1 MEAEKPGTH
10 KEETMKHR
18 LFKCGRLSGML
29 LGAAALLV
37 MVPLMSVPALAEE
50 PGAAYAA
57 SSTPAASNSDGMD
70 FTPTANYWEYY
81 NEKGERKFFS
91 PDDIG
96 WNISARNWKWY
107 GKGDGDIQP
116 NTLEILNDF
125 DLYTTDDYAIK
136 LPAGSTVIFHAD
148 VLLESKVNC
157 IYSEGSINLKGVSEN
172 NDRHKLTFG
181 SAGISAGF
189 DVTVENL
196 NLKTDPESVESYEY
210 AIKANKNL
218 RLQECYFYAGDEW
231 KGKNVVNCDT
241 YNISRDVY
249 IDIPGSYFT
258 SISGY
263 GNYIADIAYVSNV
276 IFDDSNEIR
285 IGEYYKNITNTL
297 SPADESA
304 RMELIT
310 NTFWTADYG
319 KYIYEEALSD
329 TDRGI
334 YKTLGGKTYS
344 IELSDLMSTNINE
357 YEWVLVNAESLK
369 LKGYKIG
376 LYIGLDEI
384 WYLNVTVPNE
394 NVDENTDVYID
405 FSDTEYAFGTGETK
419 RLHLIIGESLK
430 TNKLEI
436 VNPSLNDADDLL
448 NHVDISLKLN
458 DAEIPYTKDSK
469 LYYLIPEKYEF
480 KLSLLPKN
488 CQLTYV
494 SYGDSV
500 TDCEPIGPSV
510 DALYTISLESDKG
523 VYIWYSESDEK
534 QYSTLSISDEL
545 ISAVKAGKI
554 NSVIA
559 YEDVSDKTWRLDSAI
574 NEFPT
579 SFLNGKSIEITI
591 SAEAY
596 GVSDICGKE
605 PRYSSEQGINLYKL
619 DYLFVEGDTVITAP
633 VRELCKFNAISVNGP
648 QPTIKGDRDPSGMG
662 YLGVEYTITVP
673 YSEGKL
679 LVGADF
685 NGTPV
690 EPYTADDNGWNYKV
704 TTISG
709 AENKFVFTYTD
720 VATLR
725 IPKPEHGKVE
735 FTGTLD
741 GGRGVNTL
749 ADGTSVYTLATND
762 TVTLKFVP
770 DDGYKFV
777 SAAQDGSELKVGS
790 DGTCVITMEQL
801 ADWTIT
807 AKFEKKSG
815 GSTGG
820 SSGGSHRH
828 STDSDKTAEST
839 PTMDGKP
846 MSWNDIGNYL
856 SKLPENSSAKISL
869 NGSTTLPAEVISA
882 IKDGKLT
889 VEFVIDSAKS
899 WVVCGDKI
907 STVSAAE
914 LAAFQG
920 NADSSA
926 LRGVFGVDLRVGGT
940 KVPAELKLYFREV
953 FAGQFANV
961 YKLNGGVLEFQRS
974 VKVGNDGTAVI
985 PGADAAGE
993 YVVMVCEFS
1002 DLPGDADNDGVL
1014 SALDASAILKEIVGM
1029 AKSANAAVCDFNDDG
1044 EVNALDAA
1052 AALKAVVG
1060 VR

>member
-1 MEAEKPGTH
+1 
-10 KEETMKHR
+10 MKHR

-181 SAGISAGF
+181 SAGISSGL

-196 NLKTDPESVESYEY
+196 NLKTDPESVESYDA

-285 IGEYYKNITNTL
+285 IGESYRNITNTL
-297 SPADESA
+297 SPADDSA

-384 WYLNVTVPNE
+384 WYLNVTVPND

-448 NHVDISLKLN
+448 NHVDMSLKIN
-458 DAEIPYTKDSK
+458 DDEVQYIKDSVV
-469 LYYLIPEKYEF
+469 YYMIPEGYEF

-961 YKLNGGVLEFQRS
+961 YKLNGGVLEFQRC

>member
-1 MEAEKPGTH
+1 
-10 KEETMKHR
+10 MKHR

-29 LGAAALLV
+29 LGAAALLA

-57 SSTPAASNSDGMD
+57 SSTPAVSNSDGMN
-70 FTPTANYWEYY
+70 FTPTGKSWGYY
-81 NEKGERKFFS
+81 NEKGDKKYFS
-91 PDDIG
+91 PTNDVG
-96 WNISARNWKWY
+96 WNITARDWKWY
-107 GKGDGDIQP
+107 GKGEGDIQP
-116 NTLEILNDF
+116 NTLEIMNNF
-125 DLYTTDDYAIK
+125 NLYTTDNYAIK

-157 IYSEGSINLKGVSEN
+157 IYSEGSIILKGVSEN
-172 NDRHKLTFG
+172 KDRHTLTFG
-181 SAGISAGF
+181 SAGISAGL
-189 DVTVENL
+189 DVIVKNL
-196 NLKTDPESVESYEY
+196 NLRTDPKSVDESHKY
-210 AIKANKNL
+210 AIEAKKNL
-218 RLQECYFYAGDEW
+218 RLQDCYFYAGDEW
-231 KGKNVVNCDT
+231 KGKNVVMCST
-241 YNISRDVY
+241 YNISRGVS
-249 IDIPGSYFT
+249 IDIPGSYFA

-263 GNYIADIAYVSNV
+263 GNYIANIADVSNV
-276 IFDDSNEIR
+276 TYGGGNSEIK
-285 IGEYYKNITNTL
+285 IGESYENKTSYL
-297 SPADESA
+297 RPADDSA

-344 IELSDLMSTNINE
+344 IELSDLMSTNFYE
-357 YEWVLVNAESLK
+357 YEYALVDADSLK
-369 LKGYKIG
+369 SKGYKIG
-376 LYIGLDEI
+376 LNIDL

-394 NVDENTDVYID
+394 NVDGNTDIYID
-405 FSDTEYAFGTGETK
+405 FSDTKCKFGTGETK

-436 VNPSLNDADDLL
+436 VNKSRKDADDLL
-448 NHVDISLKLN
+448 NHVDMSLKLN

-469 LYYLIPEKYEF
+469 LYYLIPEKIPEGYKF

-488 CQLTYV
+488 CELTYV
-494 SYGDSV
+494 AYGDSD
-500 TDCEPIGPSV
+500 TDCEPIGPSI
-510 DALYTISLESDKG
+510 DALYTILPESDKG
-523 VYIWYSESDEK
+523 VYIWYSESDKK

-559 YEDVSDKTWRLDSAI
+559 YDDVSDKTWSLDSAT

-591 SAEAY
+591 SAKDY

-633 VRELCKFNAISVNGP
+633 VRELCKFNAFSVNGP

-662 YLGVEYTITVP
+662 YLGVEYTITAP
-673 YSEGKL
+673 YSKGKL

-690 EPYTADDNGWNYKV
+690 EPYTADDNGWNYKI

-709 AENKFVFTYTD
+709 AENKFVFKYTD

-735 FTGTLD
+735 FTGNLD
-741 GGRGVNTL
+741 GGRGVDTL

-777 SAAQDGSELKVGS
+777 SAAQDGSKLKVGS
-790 DGTCVITMEQL
+790 DGTCVITMKQL

-820 SSGGSHRH
+820 STGGSSGGSHRYP
-828 STDSDKTAEST
+828 TDSDKTAEST

-869 NGSTTLPAEVISA
+869 NGKTTLPAAVISA

-907 STVSAAE
+907 GTVSAAE

-940 KVPAELKLYFREV
+940 NVPAELKLYFREV

-961 YKLNGGVLEFQRS
+961 YKLNGGVLEFQRC
-974 VKVGNDGTAVI
+974 VKVGADGTAVI

-1014 SALDASAILKEIVGM
+1014 SALDVSAILKEIVGK
-1029 AKSANAAVCDFNDDG
+1029 AKSANAAVCDFNGDG

-1052 AALKAVVG
+1052 AALKAVVEIM
-1060 VR
+1060 

>member
-1 MEAEKPGTH
+1 
-10 KEETMKHR
+10 MKHR

-29 LGAAALLV
+29 LGAAALLA

-50 PGAAYAA
+50 PGAAYAVA
-57 SSTPAASNSDGMD
+57 SAPAASNSDGMD
-70 FTPTANYWEYY
+70 FTPTANYWNYY
-81 NEKGERKFFS
+81 DESGVRKQFS
-91 PDDIG
+91 PADVG
-96 WNISARNWKWY
+96 WTITARDWKWY
-107 GKGDGDIQP
+107 GKAEGDIQP
-116 NTLEILNDF
+116 NTLEILNSF
-125 DLYTTDDYAIK
+125 DLYTTDNYAIK

-157 IYSEGSINLKGVSEN
+157 IYSDGSITLKGVSEN
-172 NDRHKLTFG
+172 NDRHTLTFG
-181 SAGISAGF
+181 SAGISSGL

-196 NLKTDPESVESYEY
+196 NLKTDPESVESYEH
-210 AIKANKNL
+210 AIEANRNL

-241 YNISRDVY
+241 YNISRDVN

-258 SISGY
+258 SISGS
-263 GNYIADIAYVSNV
+263 GNYIADIAYASNV
-276 IFDDSNEIR
+276 IFDDGNEIR
-285 IGEYYKNITNTL
+285 IGEIYLNITNTL

-304 RMELIT
+304 RMELVT
-310 NTFWTADYG
+310 NAFWTADYG
-319 KYIYEEALSD
+319 QYIYEEAMSD
-329 TDRGI
+329 TDSGS

-357 YEWVLVNAESLK
+357 YKWVLVNAESLN

-376 LYIGLDEI
+376 LSIGLDNI
-384 WYLNVTVPNE
+384 WYLNVTVPNK
-394 NVDENTDVYID
+394 DQYWNTDVYID

-448 NHVDISLKLN
+448 NHVDMSLKIN
-458 DAEIPYTKDSK
+458 SNGDEFQYIKDSGV
-469 LYYLIPEKYEF
+469 YYLIPEGYEF

-488 CQLTYV
+488 CELTYV
-494 SYGDSV
+494 AYGDSD
-500 TDCEPIGPSV
+500 TDCEPIGPSI
-510 DALYTISLESDKG
+510 DALYTILPESDKG
-523 VYIWYSESDEK
+523 VYIWYSESDKK

-559 YEDVSDKTWRLDSAI
+559 YDDVSDKTWSLDSAT

-591 SAEAY
+591 SAKDY

-633 VRELCKFNAISVNGP
+633 VRELCKFNAFSVNGP
-648 QPTIKGDRDPSGMG
+648 QPIIKGDRDPSGMG
-662 YLGVEYTITVP
+662 YLGVEYTITAP
-673 YSEGKL
+673 YSKGKL

-685 NGTPV
+685 NGTPI

-709 AENKFVFTYTD
+709 AENKFVFKYTD

-762 TVTLKFVP
+762 TVTLRFVP

-790 DGTCVITMEQL
+790 DGTCVITMDQL

-807 AKFEKKSG
+807 AKFVKKSG

-856 SKLPENSSAKISL
+856 SKLPENSSAKVSL
-869 NGSTTLPAEVISA
+869 NGRTTLPAAVISA

-907 STVSAAE
+907 GTVSAAE

-926 LRGVFGVDLRVGGT
+926 LRGVFGVDLKVSGT
-940 KVPAELKLYFREV
+940 KVPAEMKLTFRKE

-961 YKLNGGVLEFQRS
+961 YKLNSGVLEFQRC
-974 VKVGNDGTAVI
+974 VKVGADGTAVI

-1029 AKSANAAVCDFNDDG
+1029 AKSANAAVCDFNGDG

>member
-1 MEAEKPGTH
+1 MS
-10 KEETMKHR
+10 HR

-29 LGAAALLV
+29 LGAAALLA

-50 PGAAYAA
+50 PGAAYAVA
-57 SSTPAASNSDGMD
+57 SAPAVSNSDGMD
-70 FTPTANYWEYY
+70 FTPTANHWIYY
-81 NEKGERKFFS
+81 DERGEKKSFS
-91 PDDIG
+91 PDDVG
-96 WNISARNWKWY
+96 WNITARNWKWY
-107 GKGDGDIQP
+107 GKAEGDIQP
-116 NTLEILNDF
+116 NTLEILNNF
-125 DLYTTDDYAIK
+125 DLYTTDNYAIK

-157 IYSEGSINLKGVSEN
+157 IYSEGSITLKGVSEN
-172 NDRHKLTFG
+172 KDRHTLTFG
-181 SAGISAGF
+181 SAGICSGL

-210 AIKANKNL
+210 AIEANKNL

-231 KGKNVVNCDT
+231 KGKNVVNCNT
-241 YNISRDVY
+241 YNISRGVS
-249 IDIPGSYFT
+249 IDIPGSYFA

-263 GNYIADIAYVSNV
+263 GNYIANIADVSNV
-276 IFDDSNEIR
+276 TYGGGNSEIK
-285 IGEYYKNITNTL
+285 IGESYENKTSYL
-297 SPADESA
+297 RPADDSA

-329 TDRGI
+329 KESGI

-357 YEWVLVNAESLK
+357 YEFALVDADSLK
-369 LKGYKIG
+369 SKGYKIG
-376 LYIGLDEI
+376 LNIDL

-394 NVDENTDVYID
+394 NVDGNTDIYID
-405 FSDTEYAFGTGETK
+405 FSDTKCEFGTGETK
-419 RLHLIIGESLK
+419 RLHVIIGESLK

-436 VNPSLNDADDLL
+436 VNPSLNNADDLL

-469 LYYLIPEKYEF
+469 LYYLIPEGYEF

-488 CQLTYV
+488 CQLTNV
-494 SYGDSV
+494 FYGDSD
-500 TDCEPIGPSV
+500 TKCEPIGPSV
-510 DALYTISLESDKG
+510 DALYSISLESDKG
-523 VYIWYSESDEK
+523 VYIWYSESNEK

-559 YEDVSDKTWRLDSAI
+559 YEDVSDKTWRLDRAT

-579 SFLNGKSIEITI
+579 SFLNGKSIEIKI
-591 SAEAY
+591 SAEDY
-596 GVSDICGKE
+596 GVSDICGKA

-633 VRELCKFNAISVNGP
+633 VRELCKFNAFSVNGP
-648 QPTIKGDRDPSGMG
+648 QPIIKGDRDPSGMG
-662 YLGVEYTITVP
+662 YLGVEYTITAP
-673 YSEGKL
+673 YSKGKL

-685 NGTPV
+685 NGTPI

-709 AENKFVFTYTD
+709 AENKFVFKYTD

-762 TVTLKFVP
+762 TVTLRFVP

-790 DGTCVITMEQL
+790 DGTCVITMKQL

-869 NGSTTLPAEVISA
+869 NGRTTLPAAVISA

-907 STVSAAE
+907 GTVSAAE

-920 NADSSA
+920 NADSSD

-961 YKLNGGVLEFQRS
+961 YKLNGGVLEFQRC

-1014 SALDASAILKEIVGM
+1014 SALDVSAILKEIVGK
-1029 AKSANAAVCDFNDDG
+1029 AKSANAAVCDFNGDG

-1052 AALKAVVG
+1052 AALKAVVEIM
-1060 VR
+1060 

>member
-1 MEAEKPGTH
+1 
-10 KEETMKHR
+10 MKHR

-29 LGAAALLV
+29 LGAAALLA

-57 SSTPAASNSDGMD
+57 SSTPAESNSDGMD
-70 FTPTANYWEYY
+70 FTPTAKYWYYY
-81 NEKGERKFFS
+81 NERGERKSFS
-91 PDDIG
+91 PTNDIG
-96 WNISARNWKWY
+96 CNITARDWKWY
-107 GKGDGDIQP
+107 GEGKGDIQP
-116 NTLEILNDF
+116 NTLEILNGF
-125 DLYTTDDYAIK
+125 DLYTTDNYAIK

-148 VLLESKVNC
+148 VQLESKVNC
-157 IYSEGSINLKGVSEN
+157 IYSEGSITLKGVSEN
-172 NDRHKLTFG
+172 KDRHTLTFG
-181 SAGISAGF
+181 SAGISAGL
-189 DVTVENL
+189 DVIVKNL
-196 NLKTDPESVESYEY
+196 NLRTDPKSVDESHKY
-210 AIKANKNL
+210 AIEAKKNL
-218 RLQECYFYAGDEW
+218 RLQDCYFYAGDEW
-231 KGKNVVNCDT
+231 KGKNVVMCST
-241 YNISRDVY
+241 YNISRGVS
-249 IDIPGSYFT
+249 IDIPGSYFA

-263 GNYIADIAYVSNV
+263 GNYIANIADVSNV
-276 IFDDSNEIR
+276 TYGGGNSEIK
-285 IGEYYKNITNTL
+285 IGESYENKTSYL
-297 SPADESA
+297 RPADDSA

-329 TDRGI
+329 KESGI

-344 IELSDLMSTNINE
+344 IELSDLMSTNFYE
-357 YEWVLVNAESLK
+357 YEYALVDADSLK
-369 LKGYKIG
+369 SKGYKIG
-376 LYIGLDEI
+376 LNIDL

-394 NVDENTDVYID
+394 NVDGNTDIYID
-405 FSDTEYAFGTGETK
+405 FSDTKCEFGTGETK

-436 VNPSLNDADDLL
+436 VNPSLNNADDLL
-448 NHVDISLKLN
+448 NHVDMSLKIN
-458 DAEIPYTKDSK
+458 DDEVQYIKDSVV
-469 LYYLIPEKYEF
+469 YYLIPEGYEF

-488 CQLTYV
+488 CELTYV
-494 SYGDSV
+494 AYGDSV
-500 TDCEPIGPSV
+500 TDCEPIGPSI
-510 DALYTISLESDKG
+510 DALYTILPESDKG
-523 VYIWYSESDEK
+523 VYIWYSESDKK

-559 YEDVSDKTWRLDSAI
+559 YDDVSDKTWSLDSAT

-591 SAEAY
+591 SAKDY
-596 GVSDICGKE
+596 GVSDICGKA

-633 VRELCKFNAISVNGP
+633 VRELCKFNAFSVNGP

-662 YLGVEYTITVP
+662 YLGVEYTITAP

-690 EPYTADDNGWNYKV
+690 EPYTADDNGWNYKI

-709 AENKFVFTYTD
+709 AENKFVFKYTD

-777 SAAQDGSELKVGS
+777 SAAQDSSELKVGS
-790 DGTCVITMEQL
+790 DGTCVITMKQL

-820 SSGGSHRH
+820 SSGGSHRYP
-828 STDSDKTAEST
+828 TDSDKTAEST

-869 NGSTTLPAEVISA
+869 NGRTTLPAAVISA

-907 STVSAAE
+907 GTVSAAE
-914 LAAFQG
+914 LSAFQG

-961 YKLNGGVLEFQRS
+961 YKLNGGVLEFQRC
-974 VKVGNDGTAVI
+974 VKVGADGTAVI

-1014 SALDASAILKEIVGM
+1014 SALDVSAILKEIVGK
-1029 AKSANAAVCDFNDDG
+1029 AKSANAAVCDFNGDG

-1052 AALKAVVG
+1052 AALKAVVEIM
-1060 VR
+1060 

>member
-1 MEAEKPGTH
+1 
-10 KEETMKHR
+10 
-18 LFKCGRLSGML
+18 ML
-29 LGAAALLV
+29 LGAAALLA

-57 SSTPAASNSDGMD
+57 SSTPAESNSDGMD
-70 FTPTANYWEYY
+70 FTPTANHWKYY
-81 NEKGERKFFS
+81 NEKGERKSFS
-91 PDDIG
+91 PNDVD
-96 WNISARNWKWY
+96 WNITARDWKWY
-107 GKGDGDIQP
+107 GKGEGDIQP
-116 NTLEILNDF
+116 NTLEIMNDF
-125 DLYTTDDYAIK
+125 NLYTTDNYAIK

-148 VLLESKVNC
+148 VLLESKVKC
-157 IYSEGSINLKGVSEN
+157 IYSEGSITLKGVSEN
-172 NDRHKLTFG
+172 NDRHTLTFG
-181 SAGISAGF
+181 SAGISAGL
-189 DVTVENL
+189 DVTVKNL
-196 NLKTDPESVESYEY
+196 NLRTDPESVDESHKY
-210 AIKANKNL
+210 AIEAKKNL
-218 RLQECYFYAGDEW
+218 RLQDCDFYAGDEW
-231 KGKNVVNCDT
+231 KGKDVVMCNT
-241 YNISRDVY
+241 YNISRGVN
-249 IDIPGSYFT
+249 IDIPGSYFA

-263 GNYIADIAYVSNV
+263 GNYIANIADVSNV
-276 IFDDSNEIR
+276 TYGGGNSKIK
-285 IGEYYKNITNTL
+285 IGESYENKTSYL
-297 SPADESA
+297 RPADDSA

-329 TDRGI
+329 KESGI

-344 IELSDLMSTNINE
+344 IELSDLMSTNFYE
-357 YEWVLVNAESLK
+357 YEYALVDADSLK
-369 LKGYKIG
+369 SKGYKIG
-376 LYIGLDEI
+376 LNIDL

-394 NVDENTDVYID
+394 NVDGNTDVYID
-405 FSDTEYAFGTGETK
+405 FSDTKCKFGTGETK

-436 VNPSLNDADDLL
+436 VNPSLNNADDLL
-448 NHVDISLKLN
+448 NHVDMSLKLN

-469 LYYLIPEKYEF
+469 LYYLIPEGYEF

-488 CQLTYV
+488 CELTYV
-494 SYGDSV
+494 AYGDSV
-500 TDCEPIGPSV
+500 TDCESIGPSI
-510 DALYTISLESDKG
+510 DALYTILPESDKG
-523 VYIWYSESDEK
+523 VYIWYSESNEK

-559 YEDVSDKTWRLDSAI
+559 YDDVSDKTWSLDRAT

-591 SAEAY
+591 SAKDY

-619 DYLFVEGDTVITAP
+619 DYFFVEGDTVITAP
-633 VRELCKFNAISVNGP
+633 VRELCKFDAFSVNGP

-662 YLGVEYTITVP
+662 YLGVEYTITAP
-673 YSEGKL
+673 YSKGKL

-685 NGTPV
+685 NGTPI

-709 AENKFVFTYTD
+709 AENKFVFKYTD

-741 GGRGVNTL
+741 DGRGVNTL

-762 TVTLKFVP
+762 TVTLRFVP

-777 SAAQDGSELKVGS
+777 SAAQDGSKLNVGS
-790 DGTCVITMEQL
+790 DGTCVITMKQL

-815 GSTGG
+815 GS
-820 SSGGSHRH
+820 SGGSHRYP
-828 STDSDKTAEST
+828 TDSDKTAEST

-846 MSWNDIGNYL
+846 MSWNDIGDYL

-869 NGSTTLPAEVISA
+869 NGKTTLPAAVISA

-907 STVSAAE
+907 GTVSAAE

-940 KVPAELKLYFREV
+940 NVPAELKLYFREV

-961 YKLNGGVLEFQRS
+961 YKLNGGVLEFQRC

-1014 SALDASAILKEIVGM
+1014 SALDVSAILKEIVDK
-1029 AKSANAAVCDFNDDG
+1029 AKSANAAVCDFNGDG

-1052 AALKAVVG
+1052 AALKAVVEIM
-1060 VR
+1060 

>member
-1 MEAEKPGTH
+1 
-10 KEETMKHR
+10 
-18 LFKCGRLSGML
+18 ML
-29 LGAAALLV
+29 LGAAALLA

-57 SSTPAASNSDGMD
+57 ASAPAASNSDGMD
-70 FTPTANYWEYY
+70 FTPTTGYWKYTRE
-81 NEKGERKFFS
+81 NGEIKDFG
-91 PDDIG
+91 PNDVG
-96 WNISARNWKWY
+96 WTITARDWKWY
-107 GKGDGDIQP
+107 GKAEGDIQP
-116 NTLEILNDF
+116 NTLEILNGF
-125 DLYTTDDYAIK
+125 DLYTTDNYAIK

-157 IYSEGSINLKGVSEN
+157 IYSEGSITLKGVSEN
-172 NDRHKLTFG
+172 NDRHTLTFG
-181 SAGISAGF
+181 SAGISSGL

-210 AIKANKNL
+210 AIEANKNL
-218 RLQECYFYAGDEW
+218 RLQDCYFYAGDEW
-231 KGKNVVNCDT
+231 KGKNVVNCNT
-241 YNISRDVY
+241 YNISRDVN
-249 IDIPGSYFT
+249 IDIPGSYFA

-263 GNYIADIAYVSNV
+263 GNYIANIADVSNV
-276 IFDDSNEIR
+276 TYGGGNSKIK
-285 IGEYYKNITNTL
+285 IGESYENKTSYL
-297 SPADESA
+297 RPADPSA

-310 NTFWTADYG
+310 NAFWTADYG
-319 KYIYEEALSD
+319 QYIYEEAMSD
-329 TDRGI
+329 TDSGS

-344 IELSDLMSTNINE
+344 IKLSDLMSTNINE
-357 YEWVLVNAESLK
+357 YKWVLVDADSLK
-369 LKGYKIG
+369 SKGYKIG
-376 LYIGLDEI
+376 LYIGLDGI

-394 NVDENTDVYID
+394 NVDRNTDVYID

-436 VNPSLNDADDLL
+436 VNPSLNNADDLL

-488 CQLTYV
+488 CELTNV
-494 SYGDSV
+494 FYGDSD

-510 DALYTISLESDKG
+510 DALYTNFLESDKG

-559 YEDVSDKTWRLDSAI
+559 YEDVSDKTWRLDRAI

-591 SAEAY
+591 SAEDY
-596 GVSDICGKE
+596 GVSEICGKN
-605 PRYSSEQGINLYKL
+605 PRYSSEKEMNFYKL

-633 VRELCKFNAISVNGP
+633 VRELCKFNAFSVNGP

-662 YLGVEYTITVP
+662 YLGVEYMITAP
-673 YSEGKL
+673 YSKGKL

-690 EPYTADDNGWNYKV
+690 EPYTADDNGWNYKI

-709 AENKFVFTYTD
+709 AENKFVFKYTD

-741 GGRGVNTL
+741 GGRGVDTL

-762 TVTLKFVP
+762 TVTLRFVP

-777 SAAQDGSELKVGS
+777 SAAQDGSKLKVGS
-790 DGTCVITMEQL
+790 DGTCVITMKQL

-820 SSGGSHRH
+820 STGGSSGGSHRYP
-828 STDSDKTAEST
+828 TDSDKTAEST

-869 NGSTTLPAEVISA
+869 NGKTTLPAAVISA

-907 STVSAAE
+907 GTVSAAE

-920 NADSSA
+920 NADSST

-940 KVPAELKLYFREV
+940 NVPAELKLYFREV

-961 YKLNGGVLEFQRS
+961 YKLNGGVLEFQRC

-1029 AKSANAAVCDFNDDG
+1029 AKSANAAVCDFNGDG

>member
-1 MEAEKPGTH
+1 
-10 KEETMKHR
+10 
-18 LFKCGRLSGML
+18 ML
-29 LGAAALLV
+29 LGAAALLA

-70 FTPTANYWEYY
+70 FTPTAKSWGYY
-81 NEKGERKFFS
+81 NEKGDKKYFS
-91 PDDIG
+91 PTNDVD
-96 WNISARNWKWY
+96 WNITARDWKWY
-107 GKGDGDIQP
+107 GKGEGDIQP
-116 NTLEILNDF
+116 YTLEIMNNF
-125 DLYTTDDYAIK
+125 NLYTTDNYAIK

-157 IYSEGSINLKGVSEN
+157 IYSDGSITLKGVSEN
-172 NDRHKLTFG
+172 NDRHTLTFG
-181 SAGISAGF
+181 SAGICSGL

-210 AIKANKNL
+210 AIEANKNL

-258 SISGY
+258 SRSGY

-297 SPADESA
+297 SPADDSA

-319 KYIYEEALSD
+319 KYIYEEAMSD
-329 TDRGI
+329 KESGI

-357 YEWVLVNAESLK
+357 YEWVLVDADSLNS
-369 LKGYKIG
+369 KGYKIG
-376 LYIGLDEI
+376 LYYGFDDL

-394 NVDENTDVYID
+394 NVDRNTDVYID
-405 FSDTEYAFGTGETK
+405 FSDTKCKFGTGETK

-436 VNPSLNDADDLL
+436 VNPSKNDADDLL
-448 NHVDISLKLN
+448 NHVDMSLKLN

-488 CQLTYV
+488 CELTNV
-494 SYGDSV
+494 FYGDSD

-510 DALYTISLESDKG
+510 DALYTNFLESDKG

-559 YEDVSDKTWRLDSAI
+559 YEDVSDKTWRLDRAI

-591 SAEAY
+591 SAEDY
-596 GVSDICGKE
+596 GVSEICGKN
-605 PRYSSEQGINLYKL
+605 PRYSSEKEMNFYKL
-619 DYLFVEGDTVITAP
+619 DYLTIYGGTVITAP
-633 VRELCKFNAISVNGP
+633 VRELCKFNAFSVNGP

-662 YLGVEYTITVP
+662 YLGVEYTITAP
-673 YSEGKL
+673 YSKGKL

-685 NGTPV
+685 NGTPI
-690 EPYTADDNGWNYKV
+690 EPYTADDNGWNYKI

-735 FTGTLD
+735 FTGNLD
-741 GGRGVNTL
+741 GGRGVDTL

-790 DGTCVITMEQL
+790 DGTCVLTMEQL

-869 NGSTTLPAEVISA
+869 NGRTTLPAAVISA

-907 STVSAAE
+907 GTVSAAE
-914 LAAFQG
+914 LAAFPG

-926 LRGVFGVDLRVGGT
+926 LRGVFGVDLKISGT
-940 KVPAELKLYFREV
+940 KVPAEMKLTFRKE

-961 YKLNGGVLEFQRS
+961 YKLNSGVLEFQRC
-974 VKVGNDGTAVI
+974 VKVGADGTAVI

-1014 SALDASAILKEIVGM
+1014 SALDASAILKEIVDK
-1029 AKSANAAVCDFNDDG
+1029 AKSANAAVCDFNGDG

-1052 AALKAVVG
+1052 AALKAVVE

>member
-1 MEAEKPGTH
+1 
-10 KEETMKHR
+10 MKHR

-29 LGAAALLV
+29 LGAAALLA

-57 SSTPAASNSDGMD
+57 ASAPAASNSDGMD
-70 FTPTANYWEYY
+70 FTPTTGYWKYTRE
-81 NEKGERKFFS
+81 NGEIKDFG
-91 PDDIG
+91 PNDVG
-96 WNISARNWKWY
+96 WNITARDWKWY
-107 GKGDGDIQP
+107 GKGEGDIQR
-116 NTLEILNDF
+116 NTLVILKDF
-125 DLYTTDDYAIK
+125 NLYTTDECAIK

-157 IYSEGSINLKGVSEN
+157 IYSDGSITLKGVSEN
-172 NDRHKLTFG
+172 NDRHTLTFG
-181 SAGISAGF
+181 SAGISSGL

-196 NLKTDPESVESYEY
+196 NLRTDPESVESYEY
-210 AIKANKNL
+210 AIEANKNL

-231 KGKNVVNCDT
+231 KGKNVVNCNT
-241 YNISRDVY
+241 YNISRDVN

-276 IFDDSNEIR
+276 MFDDSNEIR
-285 IGEYYKNITNTL
+285 IGDYYQNITNTL

-304 RMELIT
+304 RMELVT
-310 NTFWTADYG
+310 NAFWTADYG
-319 KYIYEEALSD
+319 QYIYEEAMSD
-329 TDRGI
+329 TDSGI

-344 IELSDLMSTNINE
+344 IKLSDLMSTNISE
-357 YEWVLVNAESLK
+357 YKFALVDADSLK
-369 LKGYKIG
+369 SKGYEV
-376 LYIGLDEI
+376 GLDI
-384 WYLNVTVPNE
+384 GPDNLSYLNVTVPNKE
-394 NVDENTDVYID
+394 LLSNTNVYID
-405 FSDTEYAFGTGETK
+405 FSDNIYKFGTGETK

-436 VNPSLNDADDLL
+436 VNPSKNDADDLL
-448 NHVDISLKLN
+448 KHVDISLKLN
-458 DAEIPYTKDSK
+458 NEETPYIKDSK
-469 LYYLIPEKYEF
+469 LYYLIPEHYEF

-488 CQLTYV
+488 CELTNV
-494 SYGDSV
+494 FYGDSD

-510 DALYTISLESDKG
+510 DALYTILPESDKG

-554 NSVIA
+554 NNVIA
-559 YEDVSDKTWRLDSAI
+559 YDDVSDKAWSLDSAI

-579 SFLNGKSIEITI
+579 SFLNGRSIEITI
-591 SAEAY
+591 SAEDY

-633 VRELCKFNAISVNGP
+633 VRELCKFNAFSVNGP

-662 YLGVEYTITVP
+662 YLGVDYTITVP

-685 NGTPV
+685 NGTPI
-690 EPYTADDNGWNYKV
+690 EPYTADDNGWNYKI

-709 AENKFVFTYTD
+709 AENKFVFEYTD

-735 FTGTLD
+735 FTGNLD
-741 GGRGVNTL
+741 GGRGVDTL

-856 SKLPENSSAKISL
+856 GKLPENSSAKISL
-869 NGSTTLPAEVISA
+869 NGKTTLPAAVISA

-899 WVVCGDKI
+899 WVVRGDKI
-907 STVSAAE
+907 GTVSAAE

-920 NADSSA
+920 NADSSD

-940 KVPAELKLYFREV
+940 KVPAEMKLTFRKE

-961 YKLNGGVLEFQRS
+961 YKLNGGVLEFQRC
-974 VKVGNDGTAVI
+974 VKVGADGTAVI

-1029 AKSANAAVCDFNDDG
+1029 AKSANAAVCDFNGDG

-1052 AALKAVVG
+1052 AALKAVVE

>member
-1 MEAEKPGTH
+1 
-10 KEETMKHR
+10 MKHR

-29 LGAAALLV
+29 LGAAALLAI
-37 MVPLMSVPALAEE
+37 VPLMSVPALAEE
-50 PGAAYAA
+50 PGAAYAVA
-57 SSTPAASNSDGMD
+57 SAPAVSNSDGMD
-70 FTPTANYWEYY
+70 FTPTANHWIYY
-81 NEKGERKFFS
+81 DERGEKKSFS
-91 PDDIG
+91 PDDVG
-96 WNISARNWKWY
+96 WNITARNWKWY
-107 GKGDGDIQP
+107 GKAEGDIQP
-116 NTLEILNDF
+116 NTLEILNNF
-125 DLYTTDDYAIK
+125 DLYTTDNYAIK

-157 IYSEGSINLKGVSEN
+157 IYSEGSITLKGVSEN
-172 NDRHKLTFG
+172 KDRHTLTFG
-181 SAGISAGF
+181 SAGICSGL

-210 AIKANKNL
+210 AIEANKNL

-231 KGKNVVNCDT
+231 KGKNVVNCNT
-241 YNISRDVY
+241 YNISRGVS
-249 IDIPGSYFT
+249 IDIPGSYFA

-263 GNYIADIAYVSNV
+263 GNYIANIADVSNV
-276 IFDDSNEIR
+276 TYGGGNSEIK
-285 IGEYYKNITNTL
+285 IGESYENKTSYL
-297 SPADESA
+297 RPADDSA
-304 RMELIT
+304 RMKLIT
-310 NTFWTADYG
+310 NAFWTADYG
-319 KYIYEEALSD
+319 QYIYEEAMSD
-329 TDRGI
+329 TDSGI

-344 IELSDLMSTNINE
+344 IELSDLMSTNFYE
-357 YEWVLVNAESLK
+357 YEYALVDADSLK
-369 LKGYKIG
+369 SKGYKIG
-376 LYIGLDEI
+376 LNIDL

-394 NVDENTDVYID
+394 NVDGNTDIYID
-405 FSDTEYAFGTGETK
+405 FSDTKCEFGTGETK
-419 RLHLIIGESLK
+419 RLHVIIGESLK

-436 VNPSLNDADDLL
+436 VNPSLNNADDLL

-469 LYYLIPEKYEF
+469 LYYLIPEGYEF

-488 CQLTYV
+488 CQLTNV
-494 SYGDSV
+494 FYGDSD
-500 TDCEPIGPSV
+500 TKCEPIGPSV
-510 DALYTISLESDKG
+510 DALYSISLESDKG
-523 VYIWYSESDEK
+523 VYIWYSESNEK

-559 YEDVSDKTWRLDSAI
+559 YEDVSDKTWRLDRAT

-579 SFLNGKSIEITI
+579 SFLNGKSIEIKI
-591 SAEAY
+591 SAEDY
-596 GVSDICGKE
+596 GVSDICGKA

-633 VRELCKFNAISVNGP
+633 VRELCKFNAFSVNGP
-648 QPTIKGDRDPSGMG
+648 QPIIKGDRDPSGMG
-662 YLGVEYTITVP
+662 YLGVEYTITAP
-673 YSEGKL
+673 YSKGKL

-685 NGTPV
+685 NGTPI

-709 AENKFVFTYTD
+709 AENKFVFKYTD

-762 TVTLKFVP
+762 TVTLRFVP

-790 DGTCVITMEQL
+790 DGTCVITMKQL

-869 NGSTTLPAEVISA
+869 NGRTTLPAAVISA

-907 STVSAAE
+907 GTVSAAE

-920 NADSSA
+920 NADSSDPS
-926 LRGVFGVDLRVGGT
+926 RRV
-940 KVPAELKLYFREV
+940 
-953 FAGQFANV
+953 
-961 YKLNGGVLEFQRS
+961 RS
-974 VKVGNDGTAVI
+974 
-985 PGADAAGE
+985 
-993 YVVMVCEFS
+993 
-1002 DLPGDADNDGVL
+1002 
-1014 SALDASAILKEIVGM
+1014 
-1029 AKSANAAVCDFNDDG
+1029 
-1044 EVNALDAA
+1044 
-1052 AALKAVVG
+1052 
-1060 VR
+1060 

>member
-1 MEAEKPGTH
+1 
-10 KEETMKHR
+10 MKHR

-29 LGAAALLV
+29 LGAAALLAI
-37 MVPLMSVPALAEE
+37 VPLMSVPALAEE
-50 PGAAYAA
+50 PGAAYAVA
-57 SSTPAASNSDGMD
+57 SAPAVSNSDGMD
-70 FTPTANYWEYY
+70 FTPTANHWIYY
-81 NEKGERKFFS
+81 DERGEKKSFS
-91 PDDIG
+91 PDDVG
-96 WNISARNWKWY
+96 WNITARNWKWY
-107 GKGDGDIQP
+107 GKAEGDIQP
-116 NTLEILNDF
+116 NTLEILNNF
-125 DLYTTDDYAIK
+125 DLYTTDNYAIK

-157 IYSEGSINLKGVSEN
+157 IYSEGSITLKGVSEN
-172 NDRHKLTFG
+172 KDRHTLTFG
-181 SAGISAGF
+181 SAGICSGL

-210 AIKANKNL
+210 AIEANKNL

-231 KGKNVVNCDT
+231 KGKNVVNCNT
-241 YNISRDVY
+241 YNISRGVS
-249 IDIPGSYFT
+249 IDIPGSYFA

-263 GNYIADIAYVSNV
+263 GNYIANIADVSNV
-276 IFDDSNEIR
+276 TYGGGNSEIK
-285 IGEYYKNITNTL
+285 IGESYENKTSYL
-297 SPADESA
+297 RPADDSA
-304 RMELIT
+304 RMKLIT
-310 NTFWTADYG
+310 NAFWTADYG
-319 KYIYEEALSD
+319 QYIYEEAMSD
-329 TDRGI
+329 TDSGI

-344 IELSDLMSTNINE
+344 IELSDLMSTNFYE
-357 YEWVLVNAESLK
+357 YEYALVDADSLK
-369 LKGYKIG
+369 SKGYKIG
-376 LYIGLDEI
+376 LNIDL

-394 NVDENTDVYID
+394 NVDGNTDIYID
-405 FSDTEYAFGTGETK
+405 FSDTKCEFGTGETK
-419 RLHLIIGESLK
+419 RLHVIIGESLK

-436 VNPSLNDADDLL
+436 VNPSLNNADDLL

-469 LYYLIPEKYEF
+469 LYYLIPEGYEF

-488 CQLTYV
+488 CQLTNV
-494 SYGDSV
+494 FYGDSD
-500 TDCEPIGPSV
+500 TKCEPIGPSV
-510 DALYTISLESDKG
+510 DALYSISLESDKG
-523 VYIWYSESDEK
+523 VYIWYSESNEK

-559 YEDVSDKTWRLDSAI
+559 YEDVSDKTWRLDRAT

-579 SFLNGKSIEITI
+579 SFLNGKSIEIKI
-591 SAEAY
+591 SAEDY
-596 GVSDICGKE
+596 GVSDICGKA

-633 VRELCKFNAISVNGP
+633 VRELCKFNAFSVNGP
-648 QPTIKGDRDPSGMG
+648 QPIIKGDRDPSGMG
-662 YLGVEYTITVP
+662 YLGVEYTITAP
-673 YSEGKL
+673 YSKGKL

-685 NGTPV
+685 NGTPI

-709 AENKFVFTYTD
+709 AENKFVFKYTD

-762 TVTLKFVP
+762 TVTLRFVP

-790 DGTCVITMEQL
+790 DGTCVITMKQL

-869 NGSTTLPAEVISA
+869 NGRTTLPAAVISA

-907 STVSAAE
+907 GTVSAAE

-920 NADSSA
+920 NADSSD

-961 YKLNGGVLEFQRS
+961 YKLNGGVLEFQRC

-1014 SALDASAILKEIVGM
+1014 SALDVSAILKEIVGK
-1029 AKSANAAVCDFNDDG
+1029 AKSANAAVCDFNGDG

-1052 AALKAVVG
+1052 AALKAVVEIM
-1060 VR
+1060 

>member
-1 MEAEKPGTH
+1 
-10 KEETMKHR
+10 MKHR

-29 LGAAALLV
+29 LGAAALLA

-57 SSTPAASNSDGMD
+57 SSTPAMSNSDGMD
-70 FTPTANYWEYY
+70 FTPTANHWIYY
-81 NEKGERKFFS
+81 DERGEKKSFS
-91 PDDIG
+91 PDDVG
-96 WNISARNWKWY
+96 WNITARNWKWY
-107 GKGDGDIQP
+107 GKGEGDIQP
-116 NTLEILNDF
+116 NTLEILNNF
-125 DLYTTDDYAIK
+125 DLYTTDNYAIK

-157 IYSEGSINLKGVSEN
+157 IYSEGSITLKGVSEN
-172 NDRHKLTFG
+172 NDRHTLTFG
-181 SAGISAGF
+181 SAGISAGL
-189 DVTVENL
+189 DVTVKNL
-196 NLKTDPESVESYEY
+196 NLRTDPESVDESHKY
-210 AIKANKNL
+210 AIEAKKNL
-218 RLQECYFYAGDEW
+218 RLQDCDFYAGDEW
-231 KGKNVVNCDT
+231 KGKHVVMCNT
-241 YNISRDVY
+241 YNISRGVN
-249 IDIPGSYFT
+249 IDIPGSYFA

-263 GNYIADIAYVSNV
+263 GNYIANIADVSNV
-276 IFDDSNEIR
+276 TYGGGNSKIK
-285 IGEYYKNITNTL
+285 IGESYENKTSYL
-297 SPADESA
+297 RPADDSA

-319 KYIYEEALSD
+319 KYIYEEAMSD
-329 TDRGI
+329 KESGI

-344 IELSDLMSTNINE
+344 IELSDLMSTNFYE
-357 YEWVLVNAESLK
+357 YEYALVDADSLK
-369 LKGYKIG
+369 SKGYKIG
-376 LYIGLDEI
+376 LNIDL

-394 NVDENTDVYID
+394 NVDGNTDVYID
-405 FSDTEYAFGTGETK
+405 FSDTKCKFGTGETK

-436 VNPSLNDADDLL
+436 VNPSLNNADDLL
-448 NHVDISLKLN
+448 NHVDMSLKLN

-469 LYYLIPEKYEF
+469 LYYLIPEGYEF

-488 CQLTYV
+488 CELTYV
-494 SYGDSV
+494 AYGDSV
-500 TDCEPIGPSV
+500 TDCESIGPSI
-510 DALYTISLESDKG
+510 DALYTILPESDKG
-523 VYIWYSESDEK
+523 VYIWYSESNEK

-559 YEDVSDKTWRLDSAI
+559 YDDVSDKTWSLDSAT

-591 SAEAY
+591 SAKDY

-673 YSEGKL
+673 YSKGKL

-685 NGTPV
+685 NGTPI

-709 AENKFVFTYTD
+709 AENKFVFEYTD

-762 TVTLKFVP
+762 TVTLRFVP

-790 DGTCVITMEQL
+790 DGTCVITMKQL

-820 SSGGSHRH
+820 STGGSSGGSHRY

-869 NGSTTLPAEVISA
+869 NGKTTLPAEVISA
-882 IKDGKLT
+882 IKDGKLA

-907 STVSAAE
+907 GTVSAAE
-914 LAAFQG
+914 LSAFQG

-926 LRGVFGVDLRVGGT
+926 LRGVFGVDLKVGGT
-940 KVPAELKLYFREV
+940 NVPAELKLYFREV

-961 YKLNGGVLEFQRS
+961 YKLNGGVLEFQRC

-985 PGADAAGE
+985 SGADAAGE

-1014 SALDASAILKEIVGM
+1014 SALDVSAILKEIVGK
-1029 AKSANAAVCDFNDDG
+1029 AKSANAAVCDFNGDG

-1060 VR
+1060 VM

>member
-1 MEAEKPGTH
+1 
-10 KEETMKHR
+10 
-18 LFKCGRLSGML
+18 ML
-29 LGAAALLV
+29 LGAAALLA

-57 SSTPAASNSDGMD
+57 ASAPAASNSDGMD
-70 FTPTANYWEYY
+70 FTPTTGYWKYTRE
-81 NEKGERKFFS
+81 NGEIKDFG
-91 PDDIG
+91 PNDVG
-96 WNISARNWKWY
+96 WNITARDWKWY
-107 GKGDGDIQP
+107 GKGEGDIQP

-125 DLYTTDDYAIK
+125 DLYTTDNYAIK

-157 IYSEGSINLKGVSEN
+157 IYSEGSITLKGVSEN
-172 NDRHKLTFG
+172 NDRHTLTFG
-181 SAGISAGF
+181 SAGISAGL
-189 DVTVENL
+189 DVIVKNL
-196 NLKTDPESVESYEY
+196 NLRTDPKSVDESHKY
-210 AIKANKNL
+210 AIEAKKNL
-218 RLQECYFYAGDEW
+218 RLQDCYFYAGDEW
-231 KGKNVVNCDT
+231 KGKNVVMCST
-241 YNISRDVY
+241 YNISRGVS
-249 IDIPGSYFT
+249 IDIPGSYFA

-263 GNYIADIAYVSNV
+263 GNYIANIADVSNV
-276 IFDDSNEIR
+276 TYGGGNSEIK
-285 IGEYYKNITNTL
+285 IGESYENKTSYL
-297 SPADESA
+297 RPADDSA
-304 RMELIT
+304 RMKLIT
-310 NTFWTADYG
+310 NAFWTADYG
-319 KYIYEEALSD
+319 QYIYEEAMSD
-329 TDRGI
+329 TDSGI

-344 IELSDLMSTNINE
+344 IELSDLMSTNFYE
-357 YEWVLVNAESLK
+357 YEYALVDADSLK
-369 LKGYKIG
+369 SKGYKIG
-376 LYIGLDEI
+376 LNIDL

-394 NVDENTDVYID
+394 NVDGNTDIYID
-405 FSDTEYAFGTGETK
+405 FSDTKCEFGTGETK
-419 RLHLIIGESLK
+419 RLHVIIGESLK

-436 VNPSLNDADDLL
+436 VNPSLNNADDLL

-469 LYYLIPEKYEF
+469 LYYLIPEGYEF

-488 CQLTYV
+488 CQLTNV
-494 SYGDSV
+494 FYGDSD
-500 TDCEPIGPSV
+500 TKCEPIGPSV
-510 DALYTISLESDKG
+510 DALYSISLESDKG
-523 VYIWYSESDEK
+523 VYIWYSESNEK

-559 YEDVSDKTWRLDSAI
+559 YEDVSDKTWRLDRAT

-579 SFLNGKSIEITI
+579 SFLNGKSIEIKI
-591 SAEAY
+591 SAEDY
-596 GVSDICGKE
+596 GVSDICGKA

-633 VRELCKFNAISVNGP
+633 VRELCKFNAFSVNGP
-648 QPTIKGDRDPSGMG
+648 QPIIKGDRDPSGMG
-662 YLGVEYTITVP
+662 YLGVEYTITAP
-673 YSEGKL
+673 YSKGKL

-685 NGTPV
+685 NGTPI

-709 AENKFVFTYTD
+709 AENKFVFKYTD

-762 TVTLKFVP
+762 TVTLRFVP

-790 DGTCVITMEQL
+790 DGTCVITMKQL

-869 NGSTTLPAEVISA
+869 NGRTTLPAAVISA

-907 STVSAAE
+907 GTVSAAE

-920 NADSSA
+920 NADSSD

-961 YKLNGGVLEFQRS
+961 YKLNGGVLEFQRC

-1014 SALDASAILKEIVGM
+1014 SALDVSAILKEIVGK
-1029 AKSANAAVCDFNDDG
+1029 AKSANAAVCDFNGDG

-1052 AALKAVVG
+1052 AALKAVVEIM
-1060 VR
+1060 

>member
-1 MEAEKPGTH
+1 
-10 KEETMKHR
+10 
-18 LFKCGRLSGML
+18 ML
-29 LGAAALLV
+29 LGAAALLAL
-37 MVPLMSVPALAEE
+37 VPLMSVPALAEE

-57 SSTPAASNSDGMD
+57 SSTPAVSNSDGMD
-70 FTPTANYWEYY
+70 FTPTAKPWGYY
-81 NEKGERKFFS
+81 NEKGDKKYFS
-91 PDDIG
+91 PTNDVD
-96 WNISARNWKWY
+96 WNITARDWKWY
-107 GKGDGDIQP
+107 GKGEGDIQP
-116 NTLEILNDF
+116 YTLEIMNNF
-125 DLYTTDDYAIK
+125 NLYTTDNYAIK

-157 IYSEGSINLKGVSEN
+157 IYSDGSITLKGVSEN
-172 NDRHKLTFG
+172 NDRHTLTFG
-181 SAGISAGF
+181 SAGISSGL

-210 AIKANKNL
+210 AIEANKNL

-258 SISGY
+258 SRSGY

-297 SPADESA
+297 SPADDSA

-319 KYIYEEALSD
+319 KYIYEEAMSD
-329 TDRGI
+329 KESGI

-357 YEWVLVNAESLK
+357 YEWVLVDADSLNS
-369 LKGYKIG
+369 KGYKIG
-376 LYIGLDEI
+376 LYYGLDDL

-394 NVDENTDVYID
+394 NVDRNTDVYID
-405 FSDTEYAFGTGETK
+405 FSDTKCKFGTGETK

-436 VNPSLNDADDLL
+436 VNPSKNDADDLL
-448 NHVDISLKLN
+448 NHVDMSLKLN
-458 DAEIPYTKDSK
+458 DAEIPYTKDSVV
-469 LYYLIPEKYEF
+469 YYLIPEGYEF

-488 CQLTYV
+488 CELTYV
-494 SYGDSV
+494 AYGDSV
-500 TDCEPIGPSV
+500 TDYEPIGPSI
-510 DALYTISLESDKG
+510 DALYTILPESDKG
-523 VYIWYSESDEK
+523 VYIWYSESNEK

-559 YEDVSDKTWRLDSAI
+559 YDDVSDKTWSLDSAT

-591 SAEAY
+591 SAKDY

-633 VRELCKFNAISVNGP
+633 VRELCKFNAFSVNGP

-685 NGTPV
+685 NGTPI
-690 EPYTADDNGWNYKV
+690 EPYTADDNGWNYKI

-709 AENKFVFTYTD
+709 AENKFVFAYTD

-735 FTGTLD
+735 FTGNLD
-741 GGRGVNTL
+741 GGRGVDTL

-790 DGTCVITMEQL
+790 DGTCVLTMEQL

-869 NGSTTLPAEVISA
+869 NGKTTLPAAVISA

-907 STVSAAE
+907 GTVSAAE
-914 LAAFQG
+914 LAAFPG

-926 LRGVFGVDLRVGGT
+926 LRGVFGVDLKVSGT
-940 KVPAELKLYFREV
+940 KVPAEMKLTFRKE

-961 YKLNGGVLEFQRS
+961 YKLNSGVLEFQRC
-974 VKVGNDGTAVI
+974 VKVGADGTAVI

-1014 SALDASAILKEIVGM
+1014 SALDVSAILKEIVDM
-1029 AKSANAAVCDFNDDG
+1029 AKSANAAVCDFNGDG

-1052 AALKAVVG
+1052 AALKAVVE

>member
-1 MEAEKPGTH
+1 
-10 KEETMKHR
+10 MKHR

-29 LGAAALLV
+29 LGAAALLA

-70 FTPTANYWEYY
+70 FTPTAKYWYYY
-81 NEKGERKFFS
+81 NERGERKSFS
-91 PDDIG
+91 PTNDIG
-96 WNISARNWKWY
+96 CNITARDWKWY
-107 GKGDGDIQP
+107 GEGKGDIQP

-125 DLYTTDDYAIK
+125 DLYTTDNYAIK

-157 IYSEGSINLKGVSEN
+157 IYSEGSITLKGVSKN
-172 NDRHKLTFG
+172 NDRPKLTFG
-181 SAGISAGF
+181 SAGISSGL

-196 NLKTDPESVESYEY
+196 NLKTDPESVESHEY
-210 AIKANKNL
+210 AIEAKKNL

-258 SISGY
+258 SRSGY

-297 SPADESA
+297 SPADDSA

-319 KYIYEEALSD
+319 KYIYEEAMSD
-329 TDRGI
+329 KESGI

-357 YEWVLVNAESLK
+357 YEWVLVDADSLNS
-369 LKGYKIG
+369 KGYKIG
-376 LYIGLDEI
+376 LYYGLDDL

-394 NVDENTDVYID
+394 NVDRNTDVYID
-405 FSDTEYAFGTGETK
+405 FSDTKCKFGIGETK

-436 VNPSLNDADDLL
+436 VNPSKNDADDLL
-448 NHVDISLKLN
+448 NHVDMSLKLN
-458 DAEIPYTKDSK
+458 DAEIPYTKDSVV
-469 LYYLIPEKYEF
+469 YYLIPEGYEF

-488 CQLTYV
+488 CELTYV
-494 SYGDSV
+494 AYGDSD
-500 TDCEPIGPSV
+500 TDCEPIGPSI
-510 DALYTISLESDKG
+510 DALYTILPESDKG
-523 VYIWYSESDEK
+523 VYIWYSESDKK

-559 YEDVSDKTWRLDSAI
+559 YDDVSDKTWSLDSAT

-591 SAEAY
+591 SAKDY

-633 VRELCKFNAISVNGP
+633 VRELCKFNAFSVNGP
-648 QPTIKGDRDPSGMG
+648 QPIIKGDRDPSGMG
-662 YLGVEYTITVP
+662 YLGVEYTITAP
-673 YSEGKL
+673 YSKGKL

-685 NGTPV
+685 NGTPI

-709 AENKFVFTYTD
+709 AENKFVFKYTD

-762 TVTLKFVP
+762 TVTLRFVP

-777 SAAQDGSELKVGS
+777 SAAQDSSELKVGS
-790 DGTCVITMEQL
+790 DGTCVITMKQL

-820 SSGGSHRH
+820 SSGGSHRYP
-828 STDSDKTAEST
+828 TDSDKTAEST

-869 NGSTTLPAEVISA
+869 NGRTTLPAAVISA

-907 STVSAAE
+907 GTVSAAE

-961 YKLNGGVLEFQRS
+961 YKLNGGVLEFQRC

-1014 SALDASAILKEIVGM
+1014 SALDVSAILKEIVGK
-1029 AKSANAAVCDFNDDG
+1029 AKSANAAVCDFNGDG

-1052 AALKAVVG
+1052 AALKAVVEIM
-1060 VR
+1060 

>member
-1 MEAEKPGTH
+1 
-10 KEETMKHR
+10 MKHR

-29 LGAAALLV
+29 LGAAALLAL
-37 MVPLMSVPALAEE
+37 VPLMSVPALAEE

-57 SSTPAASNSDGMD
+57 SSTPAVSNSDGMD
-70 FTPTANYWEYY
+70 FTPTAKSWGYY
-81 NEKGERKFFS
+81 NEKGDKKYFS
-91 PDDIG
+91 PTNDVD
-96 WNISARNWKWY
+96 WNITARDWKWY
-107 GKGDGDIQP
+107 GKGEGDIQP
-116 NTLEILNDF
+116 YTLEIMNNF
-125 DLYTTDDYAIK
+125 NLYTTDNYAIK

-157 IYSEGSINLKGVSEN
+157 IYSEGSITLKGVSEN
-172 NDRHKLTFG
+172 NDRHTLTFG
-181 SAGISAGF
+181 SAGISSGL

-210 AIKANKNL
+210 AIEANKNL

-258 SISGY
+258 SRSGY

-297 SPADESA
+297 SPADDSA

-319 KYIYEEALSD
+319 KYIYEEAMSD
-329 TDRGI
+329 KESGI

-357 YEWVLVNAESLK
+357 YEWVLVDADSLNS
-369 LKGYKIG
+369 KGYKIG
-376 LYIGLDEI
+376 LYYGLDDL

-394 NVDENTDVYID
+394 NVDRNTDVYID
-405 FSDTEYAFGTGETK
+405 FSDTKHKFGTGETK
-419 RLHLIIGESLK
+419 RLHIIIGESLK

-436 VNPSLNDADDLL
+436 VNPSHNDADDLL

-488 CQLTYV
+488 CELTSV
-494 SYGDSV
+494 FYGDSD

-510 DALYTISLESDKG
+510 DALYTILPESDKG
-523 VYIWYSESDEK
+523 VYIWYSESAEK

-559 YEDVSDKTWRLDSAI
+559 YDDVSDKTWSLDRAT

-579 SFLNGKSIEITI
+579 SFLNGRSIEITI
-591 SAEAY
+591 SAEDY
-596 GVSDICGKE
+596 GVSEICGKN
-605 PRYSSEQGINLYKL
+605 PRYSSEKEMNFYKL

-633 VRELCKFNAISVNGP
+633 VRELCKFNAFSVNGP

-673 YSEGKL
+673 FEEGKL

-690 EPYTADDNGWNYKV
+690 EPYTADDNGWNYKI

-735 FTGTLD
+735 FTGNLD
-741 GGRGVNTL
+741 GGRGVDTL

-790 DGTCVITMEQL
+790 DGTCVLTMEQL

-856 SKLPENSSAKISL
+856 GKLPENSSAKISL
-869 NGSTTLPAEVISA
+869 NGKTTLPAAVISA

-899 WVVCGDKI
+899 WVVRGDKI
-907 STVSAAE
+907 GTVSAAE
-914 LAAFQG
+914 LAAFPG

-926 LRGVFGVDLRVGGT
+926 LRGVFGVDLKVSGT
-940 KVPAELKLYFREV
+940 KVPAEMKLTFRKE

-961 YKLNGGVLEFQRS
+961 YKLNSGVLEFQRC
-974 VKVGNDGTAVI
+974 VKVGADGTAVI

-1014 SALDASAILKEIVGM
+1014 SALDASAILKEIVDK
-1029 AKSANAAVCDFNDDG
+1029 AKSANAAVCDFNGDG

-1052 AALKAVVG
+1052 AALKAVVE

>member
-1 MEAEKPGTH
+1 
-10 KEETMKHR
+10 MKHR

-29 LGAAALLV
+29 LGAAALLA

-57 SSTPAASNSDGMD
+57 ASAPAASNSDGMD
-70 FTPTANYWEYY
+70 FTPTTGYWKYTRE
-81 NEKGERKFFS
+81 NGEIKDFG
-91 PDDIG
+91 PNDVG
-96 WNISARNWKWY
+96 WNITARDWKWY
-107 GKGDGDIQP
+107 GKGEGDIQP

-125 DLYTTDDYAIK
+125 DLYTTDNYAIK

-157 IYSEGSINLKGVSEN
+157 IYSEGSITLKGVSEN
-172 NDRHKLTFG
+172 NDRHTLTFG
-181 SAGISAGF
+181 SAGISAGL
-189 DVTVENL
+189 DVIVKNL
-196 NLKTDPESVESYEY
+196 NLRTDPKSVDESHKY
-210 AIKANKNL
+210 AIEAKKNL
-218 RLQECYFYAGDEW
+218 RLQDCYFYAGDEW
-231 KGKNVVNCDT
+231 KGKNVVMCST
-241 YNISRDVY
+241 YNISRGVS
-249 IDIPGSYFT
+249 IDIPGSYFA

-263 GNYIADIAYVSNV
+263 GNYIANIADVSNV
-276 IFDDSNEIR
+276 TYGGGNSEIK
-285 IGEYYKNITNTL
+285 IGESYENKTSYL
-297 SPADESA
+297 RPADDSA
-304 RMELIT
+304 RMKLIT
-310 NTFWTADYG
+310 NAFWTADYG
-319 KYIYEEALSD
+319 QYIYEEAMSD
-329 TDRGI
+329 TDSGI

-344 IELSDLMSTNINE
+344 IELSDLMSTNFYE
-357 YEWVLVNAESLK
+357 YEYALVDADSLK
-369 LKGYKIG
+369 SKGYKIG
-376 LYIGLDEI
+376 LNIDL

-394 NVDENTDVYID
+394 NVDGNTDIYID
-405 FSDTEYAFGTGETK
+405 FSDTKCEFGTGETK
-419 RLHLIIGESLK
+419 RLHVIIGESLK

-436 VNPSLNDADDLL
+436 VNPSLNNADDLL

-469 LYYLIPEKYEF
+469 LYYLIPEGYEF

-488 CQLTYV
+488 CQLTNV
-494 SYGDSV
+494 FYGDSD
-500 TDCEPIGPSV
+500 TKCEPIGPSV
-510 DALYTISLESDKG
+510 DALYSISLESDKG
-523 VYIWYSESDEK
+523 VYIWYSESNEK

-559 YEDVSDKTWRLDSAI
+559 YEDVSAKTWRLDRAT

-579 SFLNGKSIEITI
+579 SFLNGKSIEIKI
-591 SAEAY
+591 SAEDY
-596 GVSDICGKE
+596 GVSDICGKA

-633 VRELCKFNAISVNGP
+633 VRELCKFNAFSVNGP
-648 QPTIKGDRDPSGMG
+648 QPIIKGDRDPSGMG
-662 YLGVEYTITVP
+662 YLGVEYTITAP
-673 YSEGKL
+673 YSKGKL

-685 NGTPV
+685 NGTPI

-709 AENKFVFTYTD
+709 AENKFVFKYTD

-762 TVTLKFVP
+762 TVTLRFVP

-790 DGTCVITMEQL
+790 DGTCVITMKQL

-869 NGSTTLPAEVISA
+869 NGRTTLPAAVISA

-907 STVSAAE
+907 GTVSAAE

-920 NADSSA
+920 NADSSD

-961 YKLNGGVLEFQRS
+961 YKLNGGVLEFQRC

-1014 SALDASAILKEIVGM
+1014 SALDVSAILKEIVGK
-1029 AKSANAAVCDFNDDG
+1029 AKSANAAVCDFNGDG

-1052 AALKAVVG
+1052 AALKAVVEIM
-1060 VR
+1060 

>member
-1 MEAEKPGTH
+1 
-10 KEETMKHR
+10 MKHR

-29 LGAAALLV
+29 LGAAALLA

-57 SSTPAASNSDGMD
+57 SSTPAESNSDGMD
-70 FTPTANYWEYY
+70 FTPTANYWNYY
-81 NEKGERKFFS
+81 NAKGERKQFS
-91 PDDIG
+91 PNDVGYTIT
-96 WNISARNWKWY
+96 ARDWKWY
-107 GKGDGDIQP
+107 GKAEGDIQP

-125 DLYTTDDYAIK
+125 NLYTTDNYAIK

-157 IYSEGSINLKGVSEN
+157 IYSEGSITLKGVSEN

-181 SAGISAGF
+181 SAGISSGL

-196 NLKTDPESVESYEY
+196 NIRTDPESVESHEY
-210 AIKANKNL
+210 AIEANKNL

-241 YNISRDVY
+241 YNISRGVN
-249 IDIPGSYFT
+249 IDIPGSYFA
-258 SISGY
+258 SRSGY
-263 GNYIADIAYVSNV
+263 GNYIANIADVSNV
-276 IFDDSNEIR
+276 TYGGGNSKIK
-285 IGEYYKNITNTL
+285 IGESYENKTGYL
-297 SPADESA
+297 RPADFSA

-319 KYIYEEALSD
+319 KYIYEEAMSNKES
-329 TDRGI
+329 GI

-357 YEWVLVNAESLK
+357 YEFALVDADSLNS
-369 LKGYKIG
+369 KGYKIG
-376 LYIGLDEI
+376 LYYGLDDL

-394 NVDENTDVYID
+394 NVDRNTDVYID
-405 FSDTEYAFGTGETK
+405 FSDTKHKFGTGETK
-419 RLHLIIGESLK
+419 RLHIIIGESLK

-436 VNPSLNDADDLL
+436 VNPSLNNADDLL
-448 NHVDISLKLN
+448 NHVDMSLKIN
-458 DAEIPYTKDSK
+458 DDEVQYIKDSVV
-469 LYYLIPEKYEF
+469 YYLIPEGYEF

-488 CQLTYV
+488 CELTYV
-494 SYGDSV
+494 AYGDSV

-510 DALYTISLESDKG
+510 DALYTILPESDKG
-523 VYIWYSESDEK
+523 VYIWYSESNKK
-534 QYSTLSISDEL
+534 QYSTLSISEEL

-559 YEDVSDKTWRLDSAI
+559 YDDVSDKTWRLDSAI

-579 SFLNGKSIEITI
+579 SFLNGKSIQITI
-591 SAEAY
+591 SAKDY

-685 NGTPV
+685 NGTPI

-709 AENKFVFTYTD
+709 AENKFVFKYTD

-735 FTGTLD
+735 FTGNLD
-741 GGRGVNTL
+741 GGRGVDTL

-770 DDGYKFV
+770 DNGYKFV
-777 SAAQDGSELKVGS
+777 SAAQDGSKLKVGS
-790 DGTCVITMEQL
+790 DGTCVITMKQL

-815 GSTGG
+815 GS
-820 SSGGSHRH
+820 SGGSHRYP
-828 STDSDKTAEST
+828 TDPDKTAEST

-846 MSWNDIGNYL
+846 MSWNDIGDYL

-869 NGSTTLPAEVISA
+869 NGRTTLPAAVISA

-899 WVVCGDKI
+899 WVVFGDKI
-907 STVSAAE
+907 GTVSAAE

-940 KVPAELKLYFREV
+940 NVPAELKLYFREV

-961 YKLNGGVLEFQRS
+961 YKLNGGVLEFQRC

-1014 SALDASAILKEIVGM
+1014 SALDVSAILKEIVGK
-1029 AKSANAAVCDFNDDG
+1029 AKSANAAVCDFNGDG
-1044 EVNALDAA
+1044 EVDALDAA

>member
-1 MEAEKPGTH
+1 
-10 KEETMKHR
+10 
-18 LFKCGRLSGML
+18 ML
-29 LGAAALLV
+29 LGAAALLA

-70 FTPTANYWEYY
+70 FTPTAKYWYYY
-81 NEKGERKFFS
+81 NERGERKSFS
-91 PDDIG
+91 PTNDIG
-96 WNISARNWKWY
+96 CNITARDWKWY
-107 GKGDGDIQP
+107 GEGKGDIQP

-125 DLYTTDDYAIK
+125 DLYTTDNYAIK

-157 IYSEGSINLKGVSEN
+157 IYSEGSITLKGVSKN
-172 NDRHKLTFG
+172 NDRPKLTFG
-181 SAGISAGF
+181 SAGISSGL

-196 NLKTDPESVESYEY
+196 NLKTDPESVESHEY
-210 AIKANKNL
+210 AIEAKKNL

-258 SISGY
+258 SRSGY

-297 SPADESA
+297 SPADDSA

-319 KYIYEEALSD
+319 KYIYEEAMSD
-329 TDRGI
+329 KESGI

-357 YEWVLVNAESLK
+357 YEWVLVDADSLNS
-369 LKGYKIG
+369 KGYKIG
-376 LYIGLDEI
+376 LYYGLDDL

-394 NVDENTDVYID
+394 NVDRNTDVYID
-405 FSDTEYAFGTGETK
+405 FSDTKCKFGIGETK

-436 VNPSLNDADDLL
+436 VNPSKNDADDLL
-448 NHVDISLKLN
+448 NHVDMSLKLN
-458 DAEIPYTKDSK
+458 DAEIPYTKDSVV
-469 LYYLIPEKYEF
+469 YYLIPEGYEF

-488 CQLTYV
+488 CELTYV
-494 SYGDSV
+494 AYGDSD
-500 TDCEPIGPSV
+500 TDCEPIGPSI
-510 DALYTISLESDKG
+510 DALYTILPESDKG
-523 VYIWYSESDEK
+523 VYIWYSESDKK

-559 YEDVSDKTWRLDSAI
+559 YDDVSDKTWSLDSAT

-591 SAEAY
+591 SAKDY

-633 VRELCKFNAISVNGP
+633 VRELCKFNAFSVNGP
-648 QPTIKGDRDPSGMG
+648 QPIIKGDRDPSGMG
-662 YLGVEYTITVP
+662 YLGVEYTITAP
-673 YSEGKL
+673 YSKGKL

-685 NGTPV
+685 NGTPI

-709 AENKFVFTYTD
+709 AENKFVFKYTD

-762 TVTLKFVP
+762 TVTLRFVP

-777 SAAQDGSELKVGS
+777 SAAQDSSELKVGS
-790 DGTCVITMEQL
+790 DGTCVITMKQL

-820 SSGGSHRH
+820 SSGGSHRYP
-828 STDSDKTAEST
+828 TDSDKTAEST

-869 NGSTTLPAEVISA
+869 NGRTTLPAAVISA

-907 STVSAAE
+907 GTVSAAE

-961 YKLNGGVLEFQRS
+961 YKLNGGVLEFQRC

-1014 SALDASAILKEIVGM
+1014 SALDVSAILKEIVGK
-1029 AKSANAAVCDFNDDG
+1029 AKSANAAVCDFNGDG

-1052 AALKAVVG
+1052 AALKAVVEIM
-1060 VR
+1060 

>member
-1 MEAEKPGTH
+1 
-10 KEETMKHR
+10 
-18 LFKCGRLSGML
+18 ML
-29 LGAAALLV
+29 LGAAALLAL
-37 MVPLMSVPALAEE
+37 VPLMSVPALAEE

-57 SSTPAASNSDGMD
+57 SSTPAVSNSDGMD
-70 FTPTANYWEYY
+70 FTPTAKSWGYY
-81 NEKGERKFFS
+81 NEKGDKKYFS
-91 PDDIG
+91 PTNDVD
-96 WNISARNWKWY
+96 WNITARDWKWY
-107 GKGDGDIQP
+107 GKGEGDIQP
-116 NTLEILNDF
+116 YPLEIMNNF
-125 DLYTTDDYAIK
+125 NLYTTDNYAIK

-157 IYSEGSINLKGVSEN
+157 IYSEGSITLKGVSEN
-172 NDRHKLTFG
+172 NDRHTLTFG
-181 SAGISAGF
+181 SAGISSGL

-210 AIKANKNL
+210 AIEANKNL

-258 SISGY
+258 SRSGY

-297 SPADESA
+297 SPADDSA

-329 TDRGI
+329 TESGN

-357 YEWVLVNAESLK
+357 YEWVLVDADSLNS
-369 LKGYKIG
+369 KGYKIG
-376 LYIGLDEI
+376 LYYGLDDL

-394 NVDENTDVYID
+394 NVDRNTDVYID

-436 VNPSLNDADDLL
+436 VNPSKNDADDLL
-448 NHVDISLKLN
+448 KHVDISLKVN
-458 DAEIPYTKDSK
+458 NKEIPYIKDSK
-469 LYYLIPEKYEF
+469 LYYLIPEYNEF

-488 CQLTYV
+488 CELTSV
-494 SYGDSV
+494 FYGDSD
-500 TDCEPIGPSV
+500 TDCEPIGPSI
-510 DALYTISLESDKG
+510 DALYTNIPESDKG

-559 YEDVSDKTWRLDSAI
+559 YDDVSDKAWSLDSAI

-591 SAEAY
+591 SAEDY
-596 GVSDICGKE
+596 GVSEICGKN
-605 PRYSSEQGINLYKL
+605 PRYSSEKEMNFYKL

-633 VRELCKFNAISVNGP
+633 VRELCKFNAFSVNGP

-685 NGTPV
+685 NGTSI
-690 EPYTADDNGWNYKV
+690 EPYTADDNGWNYKI

-735 FTGTLD
+735 FTGNLD
-741 GGRGVNTL
+741 GGRGVDTL

-790 DGTCVITMEQL
+790 DGTCVLTMEQL

-869 NGSTTLPAEVISA
+869 NGKTTLPAAVISA

-907 STVSAAE
+907 GTVSAAE
-914 LAAFQG
+914 LAAFPG

-926 LRGVFGVDLRVGGT
+926 LRGVFGVDLKVSGT
-940 KVPAELKLYFREV
+940 KVPAEMKLTFRKE

-961 YKLNGGVLEFQRS
+961 YKLNSGVLEFQRC
-974 VKVGNDGTAVI
+974 VKVGADGTAVI

-1014 SALDASAILKEIVGM
+1014 SALDASAILKEIVDK
-1029 AKSANAAVCDFNDDG
+1029 AKSANAAVCDFNGDG

-1052 AALKAVVG
+1052 AALKAVVE

>member
-1 MEAEKPGTH
+1 
-10 KEETMKHR
+10 
-18 LFKCGRLSGML
+18 ML
-29 LGAAALLV
+29 LGAAALLAI
-37 MVPLMSVPALAEE
+37 VPLMSVPALAEE
-50 PGAAYAA
+50 PGAAYAVA
-57 SSTPAASNSDGMD
+57 SAPAVSNSDGMD
-70 FTPTANYWEYY
+70 FTPTANHWIYY
-81 NEKGERKFFS
+81 DERGEKKSFS
-91 PDDIG
+91 PDDVG
-96 WNISARNWKWY
+96 WNITARNWKWY
-107 GKGDGDIQP
+107 GKAEGDIQP
-116 NTLEILNDF
+116 NTLEILNNF
-125 DLYTTDDYAIK
+125 DLYTTDNYAIK

-157 IYSEGSINLKGVSEN
+157 IYSEGSITLKGVSEN
-172 NDRHKLTFG
+172 KDRHTLTFG
-181 SAGISAGF
+181 SAGICSGL

-210 AIKANKNL
+210 AIEANKNL

-231 KGKNVVNCDT
+231 KGKNVVNCNT
-241 YNISRDVY
+241 YNISRGVS
-249 IDIPGSYFT
+249 IDIPGSYFA

-263 GNYIADIAYVSNV
+263 GNYIANIADVSNV
-276 IFDDSNEIR
+276 TYGGGNSEIK
-285 IGEYYKNITNTL
+285 IGESYENKTSYL
-297 SPADESA
+297 RPADDSA
-304 RMELIT
+304 RMKLIT
-310 NTFWTADYG
+310 NAFWTADYG
-319 KYIYEEALSD
+319 QYIYEEAMSD
-329 TDRGI
+329 TDSGI

-344 IELSDLMSTNINE
+344 IELSDLMSTNFYE
-357 YEWVLVNAESLK
+357 YEYALVDADSLK
-369 LKGYKIG
+369 SKGYKIG
-376 LYIGLDEI
+376 LNIDL

-394 NVDENTDVYID
+394 NVDGNTDIYID
-405 FSDTEYAFGTGETK
+405 FSDTKCEFGTGETK
-419 RLHLIIGESLK
+419 RLHVIIGESLK

-436 VNPSLNDADDLL
+436 VNPSLNNADDLL

-469 LYYLIPEKYEF
+469 LYYLIPEGYEF

-488 CQLTYV
+488 CQLTNV
-494 SYGDSV
+494 FYGDSD
-500 TDCEPIGPSV
+500 TKCEPIGPSV
-510 DALYTISLESDKG
+510 DALYSISLESDKG
-523 VYIWYSESDEK
+523 VYIWYSESNEK

-559 YEDVSDKTWRLDSAI
+559 YEDVSDKTWRLDRAT

-579 SFLNGKSIEITI
+579 SFLNGKSIEIKI
-591 SAEAY
+591 SAEDY
-596 GVSDICGKE
+596 GVSDICGKA

-633 VRELCKFNAISVNGP
+633 VRELCKFNAFSVNGP
-648 QPTIKGDRDPSGMG
+648 QPIIKGDRDPSGMG
-662 YLGVEYTITVP
+662 YLGVEYTITAP
-673 YSEGKL
+673 YSKGKL

-685 NGTPV
+685 NGTPI

-709 AENKFVFTYTD
+709 AENKFVFKYTD

-762 TVTLKFVP
+762 TVTLRFVP

-790 DGTCVITMEQL
+790 DGTCVITMKQL

-869 NGSTTLPAEVISA
+869 NGRTTLPAAVISA

-907 STVSAAE
+907 GTVSAAE

-920 NADSSA
+920 NADSSD

-961 YKLNGGVLEFQRS
+961 YKLNGGVLEFQRC

-1014 SALDASAILKEIVGM
+1014 SALDVSAILKEIVGK
-1029 AKSANAAVCDFNDDG
+1029 AKSANAAVCDFNGDG

-1052 AALKAVVG
+1052 AALKAVVEIM
-1060 VR
+1060 

>member
-1 MEAEKPGTH
+1 
-10 KEETMKHR
+10 MKHR

-29 LGAAALLV
+29 LGAAALLAL
-37 MVPLMSVPALAEE
+37 VPLMSVPALAEE

-57 SSTPAASNSDGMD
+57 SSTPAVSNSDGMD
-70 FTPTANYWEYY
+70 FTPTAKSWGYY
-81 NEKGERKFFS
+81 NEKGDKKYFS
-91 PDDIG
+91 PTNDVD
-96 WNISARNWKWY
+96 WNITARDWKWY
-107 GKGDGDIQP
+107 GKGEGDIQP
-116 NTLEILNDF
+116 YTLEIMNNF
-125 DLYTTDDYAIK
+125 NLYTTDNYAIK

-148 VLLESKVNC
+148 VLLESKVKC
-157 IYSEGSINLKGVSEN
+157 IYSEGSITLKGVSEN
-172 NDRHKLTFG
+172 NDRHTLTFG
-181 SAGISAGF
+181 SAGISSGL

-210 AIKANKNL
+210 AIEANKNL
-218 RLQECYFYAGDEW
+218 RLQDCYFYAGDEW
-231 KGKNVVNCDT
+231 KGKNVVMCST
-241 YNISRDVY
+241 YNISRGVS
-249 IDIPGSYFT
+249 IDIPGSYFA

-263 GNYIADIAYVSNV
+263 GNYIANIADVSNV
-276 IFDDSNEIR
+276 TYGGGNSEIK
-285 IGEYYKNITNTL
+285 IGESYENKTSYL
-297 SPADESA
+297 RPADDSA

-329 TDRGI
+329 TESGN

-344 IELSDLMSTNINE
+344 IKLSDLMSTNINE
-357 YEWVLVNAESLK
+357 YEWVLVDADSLNS
-369 LKGYKIG
+369 KGYKIG

-394 NVDENTDVYID
+394 NVDRNTDVYID

-436 VNPSLNDADDLL
+436 VNPSHNDADDLL

-488 CQLTYV
+488 CELTNV
-494 SYGDSV
+494 FYGDSD

-510 DALYTISLESDKG
+510 DALYTNFLESDKG

-559 YEDVSDKTWRLDSAI
+559 YEDVSDKTWRLDRAI

-591 SAEAY
+591 SAEDY
-596 GVSDICGKE
+596 GVSEICGKN
-605 PRYSSEQGINLYKL
+605 PRYSSEKEMNFYKL

-633 VRELCKFNAISVNGP
+633 VRELCKFNAFSVNGP

-685 NGTPV
+685 NGTPI
-690 EPYTADDNGWNYKV
+690 EPYTADDNGWNYKI

-735 FTGTLD
+735 FTGNLD
-741 GGRGVNTL
+741 GGRGVDTL

-790 DGTCVITMEQL
+790 DGTCVLTMEQL

-856 SKLPENSSAKISL
+856 SKLPENSSAEISL
-869 NGSTTLPAEVISA
+869 NGKTTLPAAVISA

-899 WVVCGDKI
+899 WVVRGDKI
-907 STVSAAE
+907 GTVSAAE
-914 LAAFQG
+914 LAAFPG
-920 NADSSA
+920 NADSST
-926 LRGVFGVDLRVGGT
+926 LRGVFGVDLKVSGT
-940 KVPAELKLYFREV
+940 KVPAEMKLTFRKE

-961 YKLNGGVLEFQRS
+961 YKLNSGVLEFQRC
-974 VKVGNDGTAVI
+974 VKVGADGTAVI

-1029 AKSANAAVCDFNDDG
+1029 AKSANAAVCDFNGDG

-1052 AALKAVVG
+1052 AALKAVVE

>member
-1 MEAEKPGTH
+1 
-10 KEETMKHR
+10 
-18 LFKCGRLSGML
+18 ML
-29 LGAAALLV
+29 LGAAALLA

-50 PGAAYAA
+50 PGAAYAVA
-57 SSTPAASNSDGMD
+57 SAPAVSNSDGMD
-70 FTPTANYWEYY
+70 FTPTANHWIYY
-81 NEKGERKFFS
+81 DERGEKKSFS
-91 PDDIG
+91 PDDVG
-96 WNISARNWKWY
+96 WNITARNWKWY
-107 GKGDGDIQP
+107 GKAEGDIQP
-116 NTLEILNDF
+116 NTLEILNNF
-125 DLYTTDDYAIK
+125 DLYTTDNYAIK

-157 IYSEGSINLKGVSEN
+157 IYSEGSITLKGVSEN
-172 NDRHKLTFG
+172 KDRHTLTFG
-181 SAGISAGF
+181 SAGICSGL

-210 AIKANKNL
+210 AIEANKNL

-231 KGKNVVNCDT
+231 KGKNVVNCNT
-241 YNISRDVY
+241 YNISRGVS
-249 IDIPGSYFT
+249 IDIPGSYFA

-263 GNYIADIAYVSNV
+263 GNYIANIADVSNV
-276 IFDDSNEIR
+276 TYGGGNSEIK
-285 IGEYYKNITNTL
+285 IGESYENKTSYL
-297 SPADESA
+297 RPADDSA

-329 TDRGI
+329 KESGI

-357 YEWVLVNAESLK
+357 YEFALVDADSLK
-369 LKGYKIG
+369 SKGYKIG
-376 LYIGLDEI
+376 LNIDL

-394 NVDENTDVYID
+394 NVDGNTDIYID
-405 FSDTEYAFGTGETK
+405 FSDTKCEFGTGETK
-419 RLHLIIGESLK
+419 RLHVIIGESLK

-436 VNPSLNDADDLL
+436 VNPSLNNADDLL

-469 LYYLIPEKYEF
+469 LYYLIPEGYEF

-488 CQLTYV
+488 CQLTNV
-494 SYGDSV
+494 FYGDSD
-500 TDCEPIGPSV
+500 TKCEPIGPSV
-510 DALYTISLESDKG
+510 DALYSISLESDKG
-523 VYIWYSESDEK
+523 VYIWYSESNEK

-559 YEDVSDKTWRLDSAI
+559 YEDVSDKTWRLDRAT

-579 SFLNGKSIEITI
+579 SFLNGKSIEIKI
-591 SAEAY
+591 SAEDY
-596 GVSDICGKE
+596 GVSDICGKA

-633 VRELCKFNAISVNGP
+633 VRELCKFNAFSVNGP
-648 QPTIKGDRDPSGMG
+648 QPIIKGDRDPSGMG
-662 YLGVEYTITVP
+662 YLGVEYTITAP
-673 YSEGKL
+673 YSKGKL

-685 NGTPV
+685 NGTPI

-709 AENKFVFTYTD
+709 AENKFVFKYTD

-762 TVTLKFVP
+762 TVTLRFVP

-790 DGTCVITMEQL
+790 DGTCVITMKQL

-869 NGSTTLPAEVISA
+869 NGRTTLPAAVISA

-907 STVSAAE
+907 GTVSAAE

-920 NADSSA
+920 NADSSD

-961 YKLNGGVLEFQRS
+961 YKLNGGVLEFQRC

-1014 SALDASAILKEIVGM
+1014 SALDVSAILKEIVGK
-1029 AKSANAAVCDFNDDG
+1029 AKSANAAVCDFNGDG

-1052 AALKAVVG
+1052 AALKAVVEIM
-1060 VR
+1060 